1 MTLKIKLRGK
11 QLEEDVLANI
21 TWVPEE
27 EDVLVN
33 ITWVPEKEDM
43 LANVTWVPVDGMLA
57 IVTWVPMDD
66 MLATGGGRVG
76 QHHLGASGGHLVR
89 Q

>member
-43 LANVTWVPVDGMLA
+43 LANVTCVPVD
-57 IVTWVPMDD
+57 
-66 MLATGGGRVG
+66 G

>member
-11 QLEEDVLANI
+11 QLEEDMLANI

-33 ITWVPEKEDM
+33 ITWVPEKE
-43 LANVTWVPVDGMLA
+43 GMLA
-57 IVTWVPMDD
+57 IITWVPMDD

-76 QHHLGASGGHLVR
+76 QHRLGASGGHLVR